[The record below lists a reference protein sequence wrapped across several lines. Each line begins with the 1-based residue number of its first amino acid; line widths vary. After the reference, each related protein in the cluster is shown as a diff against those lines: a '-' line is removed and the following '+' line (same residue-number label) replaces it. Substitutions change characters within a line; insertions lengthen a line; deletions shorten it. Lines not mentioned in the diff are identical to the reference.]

1 VLFIFRMTISAH
13 ELGRAGEAAA
23 ALFYQQA
30 GYTVLAQGYRHGR
43 AEVDLVVQRGPA
55 LLVFVEVKTRSGSS
69 HGPPETFVSERKKE
83 LFRLAATHLQDELNW
98 TGDIR
103 FDILALTQLSQGF
116 RLELFE
122 DAFY

>member
-1 VLFIFRMTISAH
+1 MVTPAH

-23 ALFYQQA
+23 TAFYELA
-30 GYTVLAQGYRHGR
+30 GYTVLARGYRHGR
-43 AEVDLVVQRGPA
+43 AEVDLIVQRGQA
-55 LLVFVEVKTRSGSS
+55 LLVFIEVKTRSGSQY
-69 HGPPETFVSERKKE
+69 GTPETFVSNRKKE
-83 LFRLAATHLQDELNW
+83 LFRLAARHLQEELHW

-116 RLELFE
+116 RIELFE

>member
-1 VLFIFRMTISAH
+1 MTISAH

-23 ALFYQQA
+23 ADFYQQA
-30 GYTVLAQGYRHGR
+30 GYTVLARGYRHGR
-43 AEVDLVVQRGPA
+43 AEVDLVVQRGHE
-55 LLVFVEVKTRSGSS
+55 LLVFVEVKTRSGS
-69 HGPPETFVSERKKE
+69 HYGPPETFVSNRKKE
-83 LFRLAATHLQDELNW
+83 LFRLAATHLQEELAW

-103 FDILALTQLSQGF
+103 FDIVALTQLSQGF